1 LLYTP
6 DMKMK
11 TQIIRSE
18 LEVHA
23 WGDSI
28 SVWRSPGSISSTTE
42 PLACNEFGP
51 TEHP

>member
-1 LLYTP
+1 MGGWPLRSIKRPTPDRDNSQRHWVGLLYTP

-23 WGDSI
+23 WGDY
-28 SVWRSPGSISSTTE
+28 
-42 PLACNEFGP
+42 
-51 TEHP
+51 